1 MPILTFVEDSTT
13 DRQAMELFRS
23 GIDVVIIKD
32 VPDVPDLSKDEEQT
46 VRMCRLLCRDQL
58 IAEIIWK
65 EFSGKL
71 RYSGPFFGSI
81 CLLCGY
87 SEISKFLE
95 EKAIGTIVK
104 I

>member
-13 DRQAMELFRS
+13 DRQPIELFRS

-32 VPDVPDLSKDEEQT
+32 VPDLTKDEEQT
-46 VRMCRLLCRDQL
+46 VIMCRLLCKDQP

-65 EFSGKL
+65 NFSGKV
-71 RYSGPFFGSI
+71 RYSGPFSGNIS
-81 CLLCGY
+81 LLCSY
-87 SEISKFLE
+87 SEILKFLE